1 MGGCEEIKK
10 RKDEGMDAERRMSC
24 NTLEG
29 WKDGEMEQLWK
40 GRMQNERKKGG
51 IGFRIRN

>member
-1 MGGCEEIKK
+1 
-10 RKDEGMDAERRMSC
+10 MDAERRMSC